1 MVPDLNAKF
10 GATTWMFRRNVTI
23 EQIVAEAARNALS
36 VDTFAIVDQNT
47 LMAPPGLTF
56 LRVPN
61 SEWQIVV
68 LHLIRRAHS
77 IVLIL
82 PPNQDMGDG
91 FSWEIRQIAALNRRS
106 RVIIVLPPSDQD
118 SYVHQ
123 LALGHAGAMLAML
136 EDSGQEADS
145 GQFTAL
151 EYQFGLDAT
160 TLAIKCRQ
168 VGGVG
173 NWVSRDPEP
182 AKRRATNF
190 FMRPKAV
197 ITNMTYLPC
206 LTEALTQTEFE
217 LSRMSFQSRYP
228 PTR

>member
-1 MVPDLNAKF
+1 
-10 GATTWMFRRNVTI
+10 
-23 EQIVAEAARNALS
+23 
-36 VDTFAIVDQNT
+36 
-47 LMAPPGLTF
+47 MAPPGLTF

-61 SEWQIVV
+61 SEWQVVV

-145 GQFTAL
+145 VQFTAL

-206 LTEALTQTEFE
+206 LNEALTQTEFE
-217 LSRMSFQSRYP
+217 LSRMSFESRYP